1 MKTDIAD
8 QGEEEKKKIFAK
20 KKKKMF
26 SVMLKHCWKK
36 EIIQLTNFH
45 KII

>member
-20 KKKKMF
+20 KKKNVF
-26 SVMLKHCWKK
+26 SNVETLLEKRNNS
-36 EIIQLTNFH
+36 IDQFS
-45 KII
+45 